1 MTMKEQIMQISQAAE
16 GPISSQRLMASLSSL
31 GISPSKA
38 VVFNALSA
46 LVSEGRLK
54 RVSPGVYAAE
64 YGGGQDFICI
74 PDQRILSWNTE
85 LKKRFPF
92 IDICIWDIKEIT
104 PLMHHIPSVK
114 MILVEVPRETTEA
127 VAQRMGELTD
137 LLIMDNPSE
146 QELKK
151 YALGREVVVV
161 KPLVSQAPLTI
172 SNGVLTPRIEKLL
185 VDILTDAAFY
195 HLRGSESDYIYG
207 NAFEG
212 FRVNKKS
219 LMRYASRRRKQ
230 NEVEQII
237 QRNQL

>member
-1 MTMKEQIMQISQAAE
+1 MTLKEQIMQISQAAE
-16 GPISSQRLMASLSSL
+16 GPISSQRLMASLSSQ

-64 YGGGQDFICI
+64 YGGGQDFICT
-74 PDQRILSWNTE
+74 PDQRILSWNAE

-104 PLMHHIPSVK
+104 SLMHHIPSVK

-127 VAQRMGELTD
+127 VAQRMGELSN

-146 QELKK
+146 QVLKK

-161 KPLVSQAPLTI
+161 KPLVSQAPVTI

-185 VDILTDAAFY
+185 VDILTDTAFY

-207 NAFEG
+207 NAFDG